1 MNASPNLTLVLGGAS
16 SGKSDVAEE
25 IARQR
30 GEGRELVY
38 LATAEVRDAA
48 MREAVERHRLRR
60 GDGWTLIEEPL
71 DAAGA
76 IRRIGAEQAVLVEC
90 LTMWLSN
97 YLILGDDPGRFADAR
112 RDLLEALAACP
123 APVVAVSNE
132 VGLGVVPDN
141 DLALRFRQE
150 QGRLNR
156 EIAQA
161 AHLVVNVVAGLPQC
175 LKGSLP

>member
-1 MNASPNLTLVLGGAS
+1 MNVSPNLTLVLGGAS
-16 SGKSDVAEE
+16 SGKSDIAEK

-30 GEGRELVY
+30 GDGRELVY
-38 LATAEVRDAA
+38 LATAEVRDDA
-48 MREAVERHRLRR
+48 MREAVERHRRRR

-76 IRRIGAEQAVLVEC
+76 IRRIGAQQAVLVEC

-97 YLILGDDPGRFADAR
+97 HLLLDDPGRFADAR

-141 DLALRFRQE
+141 DLAVRFRQD

>member
-1 MNASPNLTLVLGGAS
+1 MHAPPNLTLVLGGAS

-25 IARQR
+25 IAKKR

-38 LATAEVRDAA
+38 LATAEARDDA

-60 GDGWTLIEEPL
+60 SEGWTLIEEPL

-76 IRRIGAEQAVLVEC
+76 IRRIGAKQAVLLEC

-97 YLILGDDPGRFADAR
+97 HLLLDDPGRFADAR

-123 APVVAVSNE
+123 APVIAVSNE

-141 DLALRFRQE
+141 DLAVRFRQE

-156 EIAQA
+156 EIAA
-161 AHLVVNVVAGLPQC
+161 GADLVVNVVAGLPQC